1 MGLTEVLSFLFFL
14 VFFFFY
20 FKARFEE
27 LGMSESR
34 LHLMLKIFG
43 VTGICVR
50 ATDSLKDKVEKTEM
64 IHFLV
69 K

>member
-1 MGLTEVLSFLFFL
+1 
-14 VFFFFY
+14 
-20 FKARFEE
+20 
-27 LGMSESR
+27 MSESR
-34 LHLMLKIFG
+34 LHLMLKFFG